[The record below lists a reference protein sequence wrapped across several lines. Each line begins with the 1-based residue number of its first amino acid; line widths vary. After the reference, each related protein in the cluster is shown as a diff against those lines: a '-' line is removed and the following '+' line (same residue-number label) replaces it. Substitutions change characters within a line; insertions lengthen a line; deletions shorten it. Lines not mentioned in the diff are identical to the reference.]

1 MNAKVHYW
9 IVNDAVAYIKNS
21 GTHLQ
26 KKALQSLELAYGQR
40 KSIEDIPPSESAIE
54 RLAGFEAWHTDKF
67 ADLSL
72 RLPGLLWGSKRNV
85 TGLFGHTFT
94 AFNHFTNPFPDINK
108 QWSSG
113 SGYSYDSSSKQ
124 GFDSFVV
131 KGISVY
137 LRGLVDKENSLV
149 LDRVKPAWQQGVS
162 EWKANFQ
169 RGLVNTSFV
178 PWSVLAKF
186 YYTRFLSNQ
195 DEPLEVR
202 GPNSHLVGLQ
212 LLGPVFHAIADAC
225 SPQHVRPALG
235 FGHQAWENYVQSRVY
250 ARQISLNPALIS
262 KIMNAP
268 SFSPELTISAGEF
281 KGRFDIESFIH
292 QLSVVTAKV
301 VGKSTSSTWREL
313 YEAGEKFW
321 KWYLTGQR
329 VEDDST
335 YLYHQAVAGTVHA
348 IEKAYLDLESLGILT
363 HDCLRD
369 DKKIPCLKCIQDD
382 GIEMPHKALGDE
394 DAPAEETR
402 PDPLRKASDILGFV
416 PSTGSKIQELID
428 QFEAQYV
435 KSGLRARKGR
445 DFLEFL
451 NQIEATAVQE
461 YEHQGQ
467 PTGESFCPLRS
478 MERIPINSD
487 VSAHFGVETFR
498 LPSLSEC
505 KDPALFSGYMDKLD
519 EHSEVAHKLEL
530 TMCAASLAH
539 VKASQFNESR
549 CRRIDE
555 LIDTLHHERD
565 DIRWSLGAAIS
576 CQDEIK

>member
-9 IVNDAVAYIKNS
+9 IVCDAVAYIKNW
-21 GTHLQ
+21 GTPLQ
-26 KKALQSLELAYGQR
+26 KKALQSLELAYGHR
-40 KSIEDIPPSESAIE
+40 ISIEDIPSSESAIE
-54 RLAGFEAWHTDKF
+54 RLAGFESWHTDKF

-72 RLPGLLWGSKRNV
+72 RLPGLLWRSKRNV

-94 AFNHFTNPFPDINK
+94 AFNHFINPHPDVDK

-113 SGYSYDSSSKQ
+113 SGYSYDSSSRQ

-131 KGISVY
+131 KGISRY

-149 LDRVKPAWQQGVS
+149 LDRVRPAWRHGVS
-162 EWKANFQ
+162 EWHANFQ
-169 RGLVNTSFV
+169 RGFVNTSFV
-178 PWSVLAKF
+178 PWTVLAKF
-186 YYTRFLSNQ
+186 YYNHFLSDQNN
-195 DEPLEVR
+195 PLEVR

-225 SPQHVRPALG
+225 SPHHVRPALG

-250 ARQISLNPALIS
+250 AREISLNPALIS
-262 KIMNAP
+262 KIMATQY
-268 SFSPELTISAGEF
+268 FSHELVIAAGEF
-281 KGRFDIESFIH
+281 KGRFDVESFIH

-301 VGKSTSSTWREL
+301 VGRSTSSTWRDL

-321 KWYLTGQR
+321 KWYLTGQQ

-335 YLYHQAVAGTVHA
+335 YLYHQAVAGTVQA
-348 IEKAYLDLESLGILT
+348 IERACLDLESLGILT
-363 HDCLRD
+363 HDCLND
-369 DKKIPCLKCIQDD
+369 DKKLPCLKCIQDD
-382 GIEMPHKALGDE
+382 GIEMPHKSLGDE

-402 PDPLRKASDILGFV
+402 PDPLRKASDMLGFD
-416 PSTGSKIQELID
+416 PSNDSNIQALIN
-428 QFEAQYV
+428 QFEALCV
-435 KSGLRARKGR
+435 KSGGNDRKGR
-445 DFLEFL
+445 DFVELL
-451 NQIEATAVQE
+451 NQIETTVAQE
-461 YEHQGQ
+461 YDHHRQRPGD
-467 PTGESFCPLRS
+467 SFCPLRS
-478 MERIPINSD
+478 MEQIPINSD

-505 KDPALFSGYMDKLD
+505 RDPALLSGYMDKLD

-539 VKASQFNESR
+539 LKATCELNESR

-565 DIRWSLGAAIS
+565 DI
-576 CQDEIK
+576 

>member
-9 IVNDAVAYIKNS
+9 IVCDAVAYIKNW
-21 GTHLQ
+21 GTPLQ

-40 KSIEDIPPSESAIE
+40 ISIKDIPSSETAIE
-54 RLAGFEAWHTDKF
+54 RLAGFESWHTDKF

-72 RLPGLLWGSKRNV
+72 RLPGLLWRSKRNV

-94 AFNHFTNPFPDINK
+94 AFNHFINPYPDVDK

-113 SGYSYDSSSKQ
+113 SGYSYDSSSRQ

-131 KGISVY
+131 KGISRY

-149 LDRVKPAWQQGVS
+149 LDRVRPAWRHGVS
-162 EWKANFQ
+162 EWNANFQ
-169 RGLVNTSFV
+169 RGFVNTSFV

-186 YYTRFLSNQ
+186 YYNHFLSDQNN
-195 DEPLEVR
+195 PLEVR

-225 SPQHVRPALG
+225 SPHHVRPALG

-250 ARQISLNPALIS
+250 AREISLNPALIS
-262 KIMNAP
+262 KIMDTH
-268 SFSPELTISAGEF
+268 SFRHESAIAAGEF

-301 VGKSTSSTWREL
+301 VGRSTSSTWRDL

-321 KWYLTGQR
+321 KWYLTGQQ

-348 IEKAYLDLESLGILT
+348 IERACLDLESLGILT
-363 HDCLRD
+363 HDCLNHD
-369 DKKIPCLKCIQDD
+369 EKLPCLKCIQDD
-382 GIEMPHKALGDE
+382 GIEMPHKSLGDQ

-402 PDPLRKASDILGFV
+402 PDPLRKASDMLGFD
-416 PSTGSKIQELID
+416 PSNDSNIQALIN
-428 QFEAQYV
+428 QFEALCV
-435 KSGLRARKGR
+435 KSGRNDCRGR
-445 DFLEFL
+445 DFVEIL
-451 NQIEATAVQE
+451 NQIETTVAQE
-461 YEHQGQ
+461 YDHHMQRPGD
-467 PTGESFCPLRS
+467 SFCPLRS
-478 MERIPINSD
+478 MEQIPINSD

-505 KDPALFSGYMDKLD
+505 RDPDLLSGYMDKLD

-539 VKASQFNESR
+539 LKATCELNESR

-565 DIRWSLGAAIS
+565 DI
-576 CQDEIK
+576 

>member
-9 IVNDAVAYIKNS
+9 IVSDAVAYIKSS
-21 GTHLQ
+21 GTPLQ

-40 KSIEDIPPSESAIE
+40 KSIEDIPSSESAIE
-54 RLAGFEAWHTDKF
+54 RLAGFESWHTDKF

-72 RLPGLLWGSKRNV
+72 RLPGLLWRSKRNV

-94 AFNHFTNPFPDINK
+94 AFNHFINPYPDVNK

-113 SGYSYDSSSKQ
+113 GGYSYNSSSKQ

-149 LDRVKPAWQQGVS
+149 LDRVRPAWQQGVS

-169 RGLVNTSFV
+169 RGLVDTSFV

-186 YYTRFLSNQ
+186 YYTRFLSDQNN
-195 DEPLEVR
+195 PVEVR

-250 ARQISLNPALIS
+250 ARQISLNPALMS
-262 KIMNAP
+262 KIMSTH
-268 SFSPELTISAGEF
+268 SFSPELTIAAGEL
-281 KGRFDIESFIH
+281 KGRFDIESFVH
-292 QLSVVTAKV
+292 QLSMVTAKV
-301 VGKSTSSTWREL
+301 VGRSTSSTWRDL

-321 KWYLTGQR
+321 KWYLKGQQ

-348 IEKAYLDLESLGILT
+348 IERACRDLESLDILT
-363 HDCLRD
+363 HDCLHD
-369 DKKIPCLKCIQDD
+369 EKKLPCLKCIQDD
-382 GIEMPHKALGDE
+382 GIDMPHKMLGDE

-402 PDPLRKASDILGFV
+402 PDPLRKASGLLGFD
-416 PSTGSKIQELID
+416 PPNHSNIQELIN
-428 QFEAQYV
+428 QFEALYV
-435 KSGLRARKGR
+435 KFGRRDRRGR
-445 DFLEFL
+445 DFVELL
-451 NQIEATAVQE
+451 SHIEATVVLE
-461 YEHQGQ
+461 YEHHGQ
-467 PTGESFCPLRS
+467 RPGGSFCPLSS

-505 KDPALFSGYMDKLD
+505 RDPALFSEYMDKLD
-519 EHSEVAHKLEL
+519 EHSEVAHRLEL

-539 VKASQFNESR
+539 LKATCELNESR

-555 LIDTLHHERD
+555 LIDALHHERD
-565 DIRWSLGAAIS
+565 DI
-576 CQDEIK
+576 